1 MKFVLRWKSTTFVRN
16 VMRTTV
22 KISGTNTEY
31 WRGCNSGLM
40 NLRSAG
46 CYKIAGWCF
55 DFTPY
60 LKRFVVKQYGSW
72 HEYYAP
78 NKTLLRKSLYGTIQK
93 IVEIEAVHEITVH
106 EIIHT
111 ATSIQNAV
119 PVKGKARSYRGNHGS
134 RKNIFYT

>member
-1 MKFVLRWKSTTFVRN
+1 MDAYKFSECAREVCPDLLRGKTPEEFLKS
-16 VMRTTV
+16 
-22 KISGTNTEY
+22 SY

-93 IVEIEAVHEITVH
+93 IVEIEA
-106 EIIHT
+106 
-111 ATSIQNAV
+111 
-119 PVKGKARSYRGNHGS
+119 
-134 RKNIFYT
+134 